1 MGWKLNL
8 QYGHV
13 ILVSKHPVLTAVSW
27 PQHGYHS
34 RNTGVNDGRM
44 YGHVTTKIDNQ
55 TFLAL
60 GLRSRTQGA
69 LL

>member
-34 RNTGVNDGRM
+34 RNTGVNGRADERPRD
-44 YGHVTTKIDNQ
+44 YQDW
-55 TFLAL
+55 
-60 GLRSRTQGA
+60 
-69 LL
+69 